1 VKFTNGS
8 TATLILEFQIPLFL
22 DHHMIHNFRVY
33 TGMDGG
39 KIETVG
45 AQTLRRGLSVL
56 RLLTR
61 VGPGGIR
68 VSDIGRRVGLNKAT
82 AIRLTRTL
90 TDEGFVI
97 NDPVSGRY
105 RLGPEAFAVGLAA
118 EPSFELQ
125 RLASPLLRRLAL
137 ETGDTVLF
145 SVLHGHEAIC
155 LSRDEGDF
163 PIRNQLIKAGDRW
176 LLGVGA
182 GACAILAALSDD
194 EVRDVLVRN
203 SEVRMARFPRCTD
216 AAVWDLI
223 AQTRTHGY
231 CLQPGLVVEGSWAV
245 GVPVFDENQRPV
257 AAISIA
263 AIELRL
269 GTVRSVQ
276 IGSRLVRASRELTE
290 LQIASDTAAQGD
302 VQVGTVDVI

>member
-1 VKFTNGS
+1 
-8 TATLILEFQIPLFL
+8 
-22 DHHMIHNFRVY
+22 
-33 TGMDGG
+33 MDGG

-61 VGPGGIR
+61 IGPGGIR

-82 AIRLTRTL
+82 AIRLTRAL
-90 TDEGFVI
+90 MDEGFVLH
-97 NDPVSGRY
+97 DPASGRY
-105 RLGPEAFAVGLAA
+105 RLGPEAFAIGLAA

-125 RLASPLLRRLAL
+125 RLASPLLRRLAV

-176 LLGVGA
+176 ILGVGA
-182 GACAILAALSDD
+182 GACAILASLGDD
-194 EVRDVLVRN
+194 EVRDVLTRN
-203 SEVRMARFPRCTD
+203 ADIRASRFPRCTD
-216 AAVWDLI
+216 AAIWGLVH
-223 AQTRTHGY
+223 QTRTLGY
-231 CLQPGLVVEGSWAV
+231 CMQPGLIVEGSWAV
-245 GVPVFDENQRPV
+245 GVPVFDSDGRPV
-257 AAISIA
+257 AAISVA

-269 GTVRSVQ
+269 AGGRGATL
-276 IGSRLVRASRELTE
+276 GNRLVQASRELTT
-290 LQIASDTAAQGD
+290 LQTHHAKDEAA
-302 VQVGTVDVI
+302 

>member
-1 VKFTNGS
+1 MLFG
-8 TATLILEFQIPLFL
+8 IPNSIYL
-22 DHHMIHNFRVY
+22 DHHVIHNERVS
-33 TGMDGG
+33 TNMDGG
-39 KIETVG
+39 RVETAG

-82 AIRLTRTL
+82 AIRLTRAL
-90 TDEGFVI
+90 MDEGFVI
-97 NDPVSGRY
+97 NDPISGRY

-176 LLGVGA
+176 LLGGGA
-182 GACAILAALSDD
+182 GAWAILAALSDD
-194 EVRDVLVRN
+194 EIRDVLVRN
-203 SEVRMARFPRCTD
+203 AEVRMSRYPRCTD
-216 AAVWDLI
+216 DAVWDLVT
-223 AQTRTHGY
+223 QTRSVGY

-245 GVPVFDENQRPV
+245 GAPVFDENNRPV

-269 GTVRSVQ
+269 GTARSVQ
-276 IGSRLVRASRELTE
+276 IGNRLVQASHELTA
-290 LQIASDTAAQGD
+290 LQVASAAPAHSDVEDATALAAGHTD
-302 VQVGTVDVI
+302 